1 MALVSSS
8 LLAIL
13 WIGGSGVVLPPK
25 SVDAP
30 VDPPPGWPITDPS
43 RAPVP
48 MGLGHEPDV
57 QAAFDSPTVLF
68 VNFDGPFMNAGCG
81 NDSQQDCST
90 IFPNVQFEPH
100 PGDAAKQAAVVQATR
115 EDVVDFGVIVVG
127 ERPPVGNPYAM
138 VVSGEPVGGAPNG
151 IGGVAPGIDCGNT
164 NPNITSFNFLVDSS
178 ANVQATVIHQE
189 AAHTWGLEHVD
200 DESDNLFPSTGGV
213 SDPKYQDTCSQVV
226 SDVQLNPTSSVCNSV
241 HTMFCQANYQN
252 SYQEM
257 LLLFGP
263 PIPDQIAPSVVI
275 DSPAEGEVID
285 YAANF
290 DLTVTFD
297 DDRRP
302 QVLATVIYFDE
313 TEAADGSFVN
323 STLTFPVNGGDPP
336 AGHGLADGPHTIRV
350 DITDEAG
357 NPATAE
363 VTFEIINSPFGSAD
377 DTGQSESGG
386 STGDGDEPPAEGSEG
401 SSGAPPDPGLG
412 DESDEGCGCRA
423 PAAQTWPG
431 AGWLVLIALGLVRRR
446 A

>member
-30 VDPPPGWPITDPS
+30 VDPRPGWPITDPS